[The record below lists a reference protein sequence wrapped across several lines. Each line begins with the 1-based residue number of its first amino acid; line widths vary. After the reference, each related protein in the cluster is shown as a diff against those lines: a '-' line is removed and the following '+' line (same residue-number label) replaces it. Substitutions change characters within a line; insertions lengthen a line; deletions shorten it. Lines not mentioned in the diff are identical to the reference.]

1 MGGKRTE
8 ACGRCSISTVMDAAG
23 SGDGEDGGDGEDD
36 GDARNPFEGA
46 RIELQESELRRVVRH
61 EVLVRR
67 VKDRLDDL
75 ASRFIYG

>member
-8 ACGRCSISTVMDAAG
+8 ACGRCSVSTVVDAAG
-23 SGDGEDGGDGEDD
+23 SGDGEDD
-36 GDARNPFEGA
+36 DARNPFEGA
-46 RIELQESELRRVVRH
+46 RIEIQEAELRRVVGH

>member
-8 ACGRCSISTVMDAAG
+8 ACGRCSVSTVVDAAG
-23 SGDGEDGGDGEDD
+23 GEEEDDD

-46 RIELQESELRRVVRH
+46 RIEIQEAELRRVVGH

>member
-8 ACGRCSISTVMDAAG
+8 ACGRCSVSTVVDAAG
-23 SGDGEDGGDGEDD
+23 SGDGEDD
-36 GDARNPFEGA
+36 GDAWNPFEGA
-46 RIELQESELRRVVRH
+46 RIEIQEAELRRVVGH

>member
-8 ACGRCSISTVMDAAG
+8 SCGRCSVSAVVDAAG
-23 SGDGEDGGDGEDD
+23 GGDEEDD
-36 GDARNPFEGA
+36 GDRTNPFDGA
-46 RIELQESELRRVVRH
+46 RIELRETELRRVVRH